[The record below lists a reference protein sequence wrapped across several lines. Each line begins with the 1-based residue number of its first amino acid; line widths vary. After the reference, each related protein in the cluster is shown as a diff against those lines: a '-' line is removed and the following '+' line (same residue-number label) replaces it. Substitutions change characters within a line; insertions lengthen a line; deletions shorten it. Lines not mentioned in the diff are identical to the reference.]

1 MVKTRVHVPD
11 ACGHALSAG
20 DFVFEVIFSRQFLT
34 NWLIVGKT
42 SLPERKSGFSA
53 VSAPVGGAPRR
64 CDTRHRH
71 ATTDE

>member
-42 SLPERKSGFSA
+42 SLPER
-53 VSAPVGGAPRR
+53 
-64 CDTRHRH
+64 
-71 ATTDE
+71 